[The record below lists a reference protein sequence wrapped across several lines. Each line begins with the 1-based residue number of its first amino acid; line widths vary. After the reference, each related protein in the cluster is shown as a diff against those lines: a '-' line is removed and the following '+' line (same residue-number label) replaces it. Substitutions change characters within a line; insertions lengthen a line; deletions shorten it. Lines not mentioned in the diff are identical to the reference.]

1 LDEFSKN
8 RTTVTIAHRL
18 ATIKNSDIIFVLN
31 LGQVVEQGT
40 HDELM
45 NLGNSGYYYKLVSH
59 QFGVEKEKENEEEEE
74 NEEKIMQEEK
84 ITKNQMSLVE
94 ESVSYSK
101 VKPSSSEDIEIFR
114 FRDKNS
120 SLENLDG
127 KEKKAD
133 PPSKLRD
140 MWRDIKGK
148 RGILFMGFFWAAVT
162 GATNPI
168 MGYWFSDMMNA
179 LQDIMDDKDGAF
191 DDIVKFLIY
200 FLILGVI
207 GIISNWLMVYYFID
221 AGEHLTIK
229 IRRKCYEKLM
239 GMDMGFYDLE
249 ENNPSEINHALSEH
263 CKQLNKMITSVL
275 GVG

>member
-1 LDEFSKN
+1 
-8 RTTVTIAHRL
+8 
-18 ATIKNSDIIFVLN
+18 
-31 LGQVVEQGT
+31 VEQGT

-45 NLGNSGYYYKLVSH
+45 NKGNSGYYYKLVSH
-59 QFGVEKEKENEEEEE
+59 QFSVDKEKENEDEEDEE
-74 NEEKIMQEEK
+74 QNMQEEK
-84 ITKNQMSLVE
+84 IIKKPMSLAD

-101 VKPSSSEDIEIFR
+101 VKPTSSEDIEIFR
-114 FRDKNS
+114 FRDKNI

-127 KEKKAD
+127 NKKEVD
-133 PPSKLRD
+133 PPSKLND

-148 RGILFMGFFWAAVT
+148 RIVLFMGFFWAAVT

-168 MGYWFSDMMNA
+168 MGYWFSDMINA
-179 LQDIMDDKDGAF
+179 LQDIMDEKDEAF
-191 DDIVKFLIY
+191 DDIVKILIQ

-207 GIISNWLMVYYFID
+207 GMISNWLMVYYFID
-221 AGEHLTIK
+221 AGEHLTVK